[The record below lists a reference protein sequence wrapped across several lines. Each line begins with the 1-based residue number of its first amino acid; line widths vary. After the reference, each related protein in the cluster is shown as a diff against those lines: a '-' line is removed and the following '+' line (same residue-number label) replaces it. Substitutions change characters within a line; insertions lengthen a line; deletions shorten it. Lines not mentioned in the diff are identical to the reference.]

1 MRNDK
6 SAKALIINIFTL
18 VILTIAIYLAYQF
31 YQSNNF
37 NDFIRSE
44 ANLKI
49 SEFKRDKKEKYSDSR
64 SYKITSNEFND
75 AMFSKEIQ
83 VEKNT
88 PYKVTCMIKTKGVEA
103 DKNASSIGAQISIS
117 NTVERSVAISGDS
130 DWQKVEFIFNSK
142 NRETVDIAFRLGG
155 TEGYAKG
162 EAWFADLKIEEGQTE
177 EDSNWQFACFIFEN
191 TNVNIDNQEINI
203 QVTNSDITDI
213 KNTIERFENSC
224 NHLSEGKMTANC
236 DIYEIQDPITSLSY
250 DNEFG
255 YYVAPED
262 IETQIKDIINQN
274 NYDHIFVVVRL
285 GNEEYEDD
293 IEIKDWIGL
302 GRMDYYGVGFS
313 NIRLPNSSKSY
324 IYKYDTRVNQF
335 PEEVFLHEFLHSLER
350 TAEEYGY
357 DIPELHDYK
366 EYGYEN
372 EYLIGQKQWY
382 EDYMNKEIY
391 TSNGYVGLPEEVYIL
406 KPAKRS
412 NFNYPYELDVYS
424 EPQNI
429 IEEIREIFGNLFR
442 NISLIIH

>member
-262 IETQIKDIINQN
+262 IETQIKDIIKQN

>member
-1 MRNDK
+1 MRK
-6 SAKALIINIFTL
+6 SIDIKSLIINIITFI
-18 VILTIAIYLAYQF
+18 ILMSALYLAYKF
-31 YQSNNF
+31 YQKNNLNGF
-37 NDFIRSE
+37 MLSE
-44 ANLKI
+44 ANL
-49 SEFKRDKKEKYSDSR
+49 STSHFQRDDETKYSDVS

-382 EDYMNKEIY
+382 EDYMNKKIY

>member
-142 NRETVDIAFRLGG
+142 NRETVDVAFRLGG

-236 DIYEIQDPITSLSY
+236 DIYEIQEPITSLSY

-262 IETQIKDIINQN
+262 IEKQIKDIINQN

-302 GRMDYYGVGFS
+302 GRMDYYGIGFS

-429 IEEIREIFGNLFR
+429 IEEVREIFENLFR